1 MFNILNY
8 QKSLGQDLV
17 VKKVGH
23 IIDVFF
29 GKDSWKPH
37 ARFTVKRT
45 LRGNFLSQ
53 VSGDKV
59 PQNIFKQVIEKVL

>member
-1 MFNILNY
+1 MFDILKY
-8 QKSLGQDLV
+8 PKSLGQDLV

-29 GKDSWKPH
+29 GKDGWKPH
-37 ARFTVKRT
+37 ARFMVKRT
-45 LRGNFLSQ
+45 VRGNFLSQ